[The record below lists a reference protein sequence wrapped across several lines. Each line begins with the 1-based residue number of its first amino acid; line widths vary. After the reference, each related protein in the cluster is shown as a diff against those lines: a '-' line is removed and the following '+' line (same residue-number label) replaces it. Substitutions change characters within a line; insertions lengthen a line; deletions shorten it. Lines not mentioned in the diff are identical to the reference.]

1 MQTKE
6 FETTLNVVN
15 PINFCTNKS
24 GNVLTMLQ
32 NAYVGRCYMGAFIQS
47 IVSVE
52 KVSACKMV
60 KTNGSGDAYV
70 DVSFRATIAVF
81 STWDILVG
89 VRVVSRGQMVHGV
102 YEAPAAGASPAASV
116 YEAPAASAKA
126 PAASEAPARA
136 AVTLLAAKGADTVAI
151 GQLVAVRVIMASHE
165 PMQPQASVVA
175 TLLTC
180 DTIAPVYKLR
190 GALEPAAAADLR
202 PLLERIHEE
211 LRRREAGPSAA
222 FFEGLLLAHRRRDG
236 TAAASEATVLV
247 EGAPAWRGPAPLV
260 ETPDTQNVL
269 DIVGRALEQSVPV
282 TGVWSRPLSL
292 HRSSPLAACVKE
304 GPLPPGWGAPVS
316 ANAQAVFAGFLRNIL
331 DFLVAT
337 RELATV
343 YGTPELIAQHHN
355 IWAAMRAEQKTL

>member
-6 FETTLNVVN
+6 FETTLNVTN

-47 IVSVE
+47 IVSVD

-70 DVSFRATIAVF
+70 DVSFTATIAVF

-102 YEAPAAGASPAASV
+102 YEAPAAGGKAS
-116 YEAPAASAKA
+116 
-126 PAASEAPARA
+126 AASEAPARA

-180 DTIAPVYKLR
+180 DTIAPVYRLR

-222 FFEGLLLAHRRRDG
+222 FFEGLLLAHRRRDSP
-236 TAAASEATVLV
+236 AAASEATVLV

-260 ETPDTQNVL
+260 ETPDAQNVL
-269 DIVGRALEQSVPV
+269 DLVGRALEQSVPV

-331 DFLVAT
+331 DFLVAA

-343 YGTPELIAQHHN
+343 YSTPELIAQHHN